1 MIIKYLLF
9 TYFNL
14 KHINRSKSLL
24 KMKIISFDVGIKNM
38 AYCTFSIE
46 NGLLRVQDWNVLNLI
61 QETIETPKCVY
72 VTKNKEKTC
81 CNKNAKYYKEDQYF
95 CQTHVKMAMKE
106 HSWILYESSFKQSA
120 LNKLTKEQL
129 ILLGQQHHFIL
140 GSPRTKKD
148 CIQILL
154 QQIEEKTIKPIVK
167 KKKKSANDVD
177 LIHVGQ
183 IMKEELNKLPY
194 INEITHVII
203 ENQISKIATRMK
215 TVQGMLT
222 QYFIMQNICPHIEY
236 ISSSNKLK
244 DLVSKTLENS
254 YKQHKKDSIQICQQ
268 FLDNNDSMLQ
278 WKNILNTSKK
288 DDLAD
293 SFLQGIWYIKNKKL
307 ITYAE
312 NLKINCVTLT

>member
-1 MIIKYLLF
+1 
-9 TYFNL
+9 
-14 KHINRSKSLL
+14 
-24 KMKIISFDVGIKNM
+24 MKIISFDVGIKNM

-46 NGLLRVQDWNVLNLI
+46 NELLKVQDWNVLNLI
-61 QETIETPKCVY
+61 QETTEIPKCVY
-72 VTKNKEKTC
+72 VTKNKQKTC
-81 CNKNAKYYKEDQYF
+81 CNKNAKYYKNNQYF

-106 HSWILYESSFKQSA
+106 HSWILYDPSFKQSA

-129 ILLGQQHHFIL
+129 ISLGQQHHFTL
-140 GSPRTKKD
+140 ESPRTKKI
-148 CIQILL
+148 CIETLL

-167 KKKKSANDVD
+167 KKKKGANDVD

-194 INEITHVII
+194 ISEITHVII

-222 QYFIMQNICPHIEY
+222 QYFIMLDVCPHIEY

-244 DLVSKTLENS
+244 DLTTNIEENT
-254 YKQHKKDSIQICQQ
+254 YKQHKIDSVEICKN
-268 FLDNNDSMLQ
+268 FLENNSLGVWEDA
-278 WKNILNTSKK
+278 LNTKKK

-293 SFLQGIWYIKNKKL
+293 AFLQGIWYLKHKKI

-312 NLKINCVTLT
+312 NLKINCVSLT

>member
-1 MIIKYLLF
+1 
-9 TYFNL
+9 
-14 KHINRSKSLL
+14 
-24 KMKIISFDVGIKNM
+24 MKLISFDVGIKNM

-81 CNKNAKYYKEDQYF
+81 CNKNAKYEKNEQFF
-95 CQTHVKMAMKE
+95 CQTHVKMVMKE

-183 IMKEELNKLPY
+183 IMKEELNKLSY

-268 FLDNNDSMLQ
+268 FLDSNDSMLQ
-278 WKNILNTSKK
+278 WKNVLNTSKK

>member
-1 MIIKYLLF
+1 
-9 TYFNL
+9 
-14 KHINRSKSLL
+14 
-24 KMKIISFDVGIKNM
+24 MKIISFDIGIKNM
-38 AYCTFSIE
+38 AYCTFSME
-46 NGLLRVQDWNVLNLI
+46 NDQLKVQDWGILNLI

-72 VTKNKEKTC
+72 VTKNKQKTC
-81 CNKNAKYYKEDQYF
+81 CNKNAKYYKNNQYF

-106 HSWILYESSFKQSA
+106 HSWILYAPSFKQSA
-120 LNKLTKEQL
+120 LNKLTKELL
-129 ILLGQQHHFIL
+129 IDLGQKHGFIL
-140 GSPRTKKD
+140 GSPRTKKE

-177 LIHVGQ
+177 LIHVGK

-222 QYFIMQNICPHIEY
+222 QYFIMQTICPEIEY

-244 DLVSKTLENS
+244 DLASKTLENS

-268 FLDNNDSMLQ
+268 FLDNNDSLLQ
-278 WKNILNTSKK
+278 WKNVLNTSKK

>member
-1 MIIKYLLF
+1 
-9 TYFNL
+9 
-14 KHINRSKSLL
+14 
-24 KMKIISFDVGIKNM
+24 MKIISFDVGIKNM

-46 NGLLRVQDWNVLNLI
+46 NGLLKVQDWNVLNLI
-61 QETIETPKCVY
+61 QETIETPRCVY
-72 VTKNKEKTC
+72 VTKKEKTC
-81 CNKNAKYYKEDQYF
+81 CNKNAKYEKNERFF

-106 HSWILYESSFKQSA
+106 HSWILYDSSFKQSA

-129 ILLGQQHHFIL
+129 ILLGQQHHFTL

-177 LIHVGQ
+177 LIQVGQ
-183 IMKEELNKLPY
+183 MMKEELNKLSY

-254 YKQHKKDSIQICQQ
+254 YKQHKKDSILICQQ

>member
-1 MIIKYLLF
+1 
-9 TYFNL
+9 
-14 KHINRSKSLL
+14 
-24 KMKIISFDVGIKNM
+24 MKIISFDIGIKNM
-38 AYCTFSIE
+38 AYCTFSME
-46 NGLLRVQDWNVLNLI
+46 NDQLKVQDWGILNLI

-72 VTKNKEKTC
+72 VTKNKQKTC
-81 CNKNAKYYKEDQYF
+81 CNKNAKYYKNNQYF

-106 HSWILYESSFKQSA
+106 HSWILYAPSFKQST

-129 ILLGQQHHFIL
+129 ILLGQQHQFIL
-140 GSPRTKKD
+140 ESPRTKKE

-177 LIHVGQ
+177 LIHVGK
-183 IMKEELNKLPY
+183 IMKEELNKLPF

-222 QYFIMQNICPHIEY
+222 QYFIMQTICPDIEY

-268 FLDNNDSMLQ
+268 FLDNNDSLSQ
-278 WKNILNTSKK
+278 WQKILHTQKK
-288 DDLAD
+288 DEKNTKMCSLDLFAPPKHFKTSQEYLYD
-293 SFLQGIWYIKNKKL
+293 H
-307 ITYAE
+307 
-312 NLKINCVTLT
+312 LKR

>member
-1 MIIKYLLF
+1 
-9 TYFNL
+9 
-14 KHINRSKSLL
+14 
-24 KMKIISFDVGIKNM
+24 MKIISFDVGIKNM
-38 AYCTFSIE
+38 AYCMFSIE
-46 NGLLRVQDWNVLNLI
+46 NGVLKVQDWNIINLI
-61 QETIETPKCVY
+61 QETIENPKCNY
-72 VTKNKEKTC
+72 ITKKKDQIC
-81 CNKNAKYYKEDQYF
+81 CNKNAKYSKNNHFF

-106 HSWILYESSFKQSA
+106 QLWILYDKCFKQSV
-120 LNKLTKEQL
+120 LNQLSKEQL
-129 ILLGQQHHFIL
+129 IHLGQQYNFML
-140 GSPRTKKD
+140 ESPRTKKD

-154 QQIEEKTIKPIVK
+154 QQIEEKTIKPVVK

-312 NLKINCVTLT
+312 NLKINCVTLS